1 VVELRPNSQLLVPYL
16 DTSSDISSFH
26 DESQDSIS
34 SESTSSNSEFE
45 VRRCECVGMSEMLV
59 FDGIG
64 CIKVIFFKCPNPGC
78 FVKIFYYL
86 KGDT

>member
-1 VVELRPNSQLLVPYL
+1 MVELRPNSQLLVPYL

-26 DESQDSIS
+26 DESQHSIS

-78 FVKIFYYL
+78 FVKIFYDL
-86 KGDT
+86 QVDT

>member
-1 VVELRPNSQLLVPYL
+1 MGSKRQQVVELRPNSQLLVPYL

-45 VRRCECVGMSEMLV
+45 VRTCECECMNVCECV
-59 FDGIG
+59 
-64 CIKVIFFKCPNPGC
+64 KW
-78 FVKIFYYL
+78 
-86 KGDT
+86 